1 MEKPV
6 VKAKGTIKET
16 KNLGKMIKGDITRK
30 RSEQVTNVHESIKEK
45 AKKVKE
51 HVEEMIK
58 TSATQFL

>member
-45 AKKVKE
+45 AKK
-51 HVEEMIK
+51 
-58 TSATQFL
+58 